1 MAVIPATPDDTG
13 SRWRSLFA
21 AGPVPDV
28 VRRARRAV
36 PRQPDS
42 EEDAPMTADLAQPK
56 RHRRGRL
63 RLLVGAACALTMTV
77 AGVTVAGV
85 AHAEA
90 DRTVSSNTTG
100 THNGYYFSFWKD
112 SGNAS
117 MTLRENGRYSSSWNN
132 STNNWVGGKGWATG
146 SRRTIS
152 YSGNY
157 NPGNNNTYL
166 ALYGWTR
173 NPLIE
178 YYIVENFGSYNPSS
192 GAQRMGTVT
201 SDGGTYDILRSQ
213 RVNQPSID
221 GTATFYQFWSVR
233 QSKRSSGTITIG
245 NHFDAWARAGL
256 NLGSNFAYQIMATEG
271 YQSSGSSDITVSE
284 GGGGNPTNP
293 TTPPPNGSNCTAV
306 LSAGQQ
312 YGDRFNLN
320 VAVQNATNWTV
331 RLNLNGG
338 QSLQNSWNA
347 SVSSSNGVVT
357 ARPNGSGNNFGV
369 TIMAN
374 GNWTW
379 PTVTCQQS

>member
-1 MAVIPATPDDTG
+1 MTDIPIQP
-13 SRWRSLFA
+13 
-21 AGPVPDV
+21 
-28 VRRARRAV
+28 RRR
-36 PRQPDS
+36 
-42 EEDAPMTADLAQPK
+42 
-56 RHRRGRL
+56 RL
-63 RLLVGAACALTMTV
+63 RVLLGTACTAVLAIAGTVVAAPS
-77 AGVTVAGV
+77 
-85 AHAEA
+85 AHAES

-117 MTLRENGRYSSSWNN
+117 MTLRENGRYSSSWDR

-146 SRRTIS
+146 SRRTVT
-152 YSGNY
+152 YSGSY

-192 GAQRMGTVT
+192 GATRMGTVT

-221 GTATFYQFWSVR
+221 GTQTFYQFWSVR
-233 QSKRSSGTITIG
+233 QSKRSSGTITIA

-256 NLGSNFAYQIMATEG
+256 NLGTNHAYQIMATEG
-271 YQSSGSSDITVSE
+271 YQSAGSSDITVSE
-284 GGGGNPTNP
+284 GGSNPGNPGNP
-293 TTPPPNGSNCTAV
+293 TTPPPGNPGSNCTATI
-306 LSAGQQ
+306 SAGERF
-312 YGDRFNLN
+312 GDRFNLN
-320 VAVQNATNWTV
+320 VAVSNASNWVVT
-331 RLNLNGG
+331 LNLNGG
-338 QSLQNSWNA
+338 QSIQNSWNA
-347 SVSSSNGVVT
+347 AVTGTTGTVT

-379 PTVTCQQS
+379 PTIGCRTG

>member
-1 MAVIPATPDDTG
+1 MTDIPIQP
-13 SRWRSLFA
+13 
-21 AGPVPDV
+21 
-28 VRRARRAV
+28 RRR
-36 PRQPDS
+36 
-42 EEDAPMTADLAQPK
+42 
-56 RHRRGRL
+56 RL
-63 RLLVGAACALTMTV
+63 RVLLGTACTAVLAV
-77 AGVTVAGV
+77 AGTVVAAPS

-117 MTLRENGRYSSSWNN
+117 MTLRENGRYSSSWDR

-146 SRRTIS
+146 SRRTVT
-152 YSGNY
+152 YSGSY

-192 GAQRMGTVT
+192 GATRMGTVT

-221 GTATFYQFWSVR
+221 GTQTFYQFWSVR
-233 QSKRSSGTITIG
+233 QSKRSSGTITIA

-256 NLGSNFAYQIMATEG
+256 NLGTNHAYQIMATEG
-271 YQSSGSSDITVSE
+271 YQSQGSSDITVSE
-284 GGGGNPTNP
+284 GGGSNPGNPGT
-293 TTPPPNGSNCTAV
+293 TTPPPGNPGSNCTATIT
-306 LSAGQQ
+306 AGQQ
-312 YGDRFNLN
+312 FGDRFNLN
-320 VAVQNATNWTV
+320 VAVSNASNWVVT
-331 RLNLNGG
+331 LNLNGG
-338 QSLQNSWNA
+338 QSIQNSWNA
-347 SVSSSNGVVT
+347 AVTGTSGTVT

-379 PTVTCQQS
+379 PTIGCRTG